1 MNVYQCYQVFI
12 RNWKKLYEAQRFLE
26 KVNKCNGIC
35 GNPLN
40 TTYNGCGC

>member
-1 MNVYQCYQVFI
+1 MFI
-12 RNWKKLYEAQRFLE
+12 NAIKYSLDSKKLYEAQRFLE

-35 GNPLN
+35 GNPLK